1 MNNIISKSLDE
12 TLQITKSSVLV
23 ERELERNLFQ
33 KEKSNSK
40 NNLKGL
46 SIDDHFYITGDIWR
60 ISISVSS
67 PNANK
72 SWLRQGAPALLERED
87 FSLVVQI
94 YQVKE
99 KLIILQY
106 KGEIEIP
113 EETSFTLSPWYSE
126 STYDAYLEAIDTL
139 AQKKDKRAR
148 DLLSWILGF
157 NKNEKPSPP
166 KLQNI
171 ASYSEK
177 LLDINDYAFLYGPP
191 GTGKTTVLTESIQKW
206 KAQGKSILA
215 LAPTN
220 FAADYLVEKAV
231 SQGLRPLRLGNSAKI
246 KESVQDYLLDTALEE
261 SEEQK
266 QINIWRKEWQNL
278 KKKAF
283 AWKRNFGAEEREER
297 KQLQKEAK
305 ELIKLIGSSQKRV
318 KERIIANADL
328 VVSTFLG
335 AWNFFEEGK
344 KFDIVVVDECT
355 QAWESACYMAILM
368 GEKVIFAG
376 DPKQLPPTF
385 LDTNTSQ
392 MKSFLEKGIEEDDG
406 TRTIFLETQYRMHND
421 ILSFSNSEF
430 YDSKVITSDSLS
442 PSVSSN
448 IKSVLGSDKNL
459 FWIDTAGSDASEE
472 TSEEDESTFNTMEAD
487 LILELLGNDINKSS
501 ITILSPYRAQIDLI
515 KEKISKEFS
524 GGTDLPMV
532 QTIDSFQGREADTI
546 ILSFVRTNDE
556 GEIGFLKDYR
566 RLNVGLTRAKST
578 LILIGDSVT
587 LCSDKVYSRLFE
599 TVQIIGEHRTI
610 FEFLY

>member
-1 MNNIISKSLDE
+1 MNNTIPKSLDE
-12 TLQITKSSVLV
+12 ALQIIKSSVIL

-33 KEKSNSK
+33 EEKSNLK
-40 NNLKGL
+40 NNIKGL
-46 SIDDHFYITGDIWR
+46 SVEDHLYITGDIWR
-60 ISISVSS
+60 ISLSVSGTITH
-67 PNANK
+67 K
-72 SWLRQGAPALLERED
+72 SWLRQGVPALLEKED
-87 FSLVVQI
+87 FSLVVQV

-99 KLIILQY
+99 KYIVLQY
-106 KGEIEIP
+106 KGEIEVP
-113 EETSFTLSPWYSE
+113 EENSFTLSPWYSE

-139 AQKKDKRAR
+139 IQKKDKRAR

-157 NKNEKPSPP
+157 HKNEKPSPP
-166 KLQNI
+166 KLKNI
-171 ASYSEK
+171 ISYSEK
-177 LLDINDYAFLYGPP
+177 LLDINDYCFLYGPP
-191 GTGKTTVLTESIQKW
+191 GTGKTTVLAESIQKW

-220 FAADYLVEKAV
+220 FATDYLVEKTA
-231 SQGLRPLRLGNSAKI
+231 SMGLRPLRLGNSAKI
-246 KESVQDYLLDTALEE
+246 KESVHDYLLDTALEE

-344 KFDIVVVDECT
+344 KFDIVVVDEST

-368 GEKVIFAG
+368 GETIIFAG

-385 LDTNTSQ
+385 LDADTSQ
-392 MKSFLEKGIEEDDG
+392 TKSFLEKGIEGDDG
-406 TRTIFLETQYRMHND
+406 TRTVFLETQYRMHND
-421 ILSFSNSEF
+421 ILTFSNREF
-430 YDSKVITSDSLS
+430 YDSKVITSDTLS
-442 PSVSSN
+442 PSESSN
-448 IKSVLGSDKNL
+448 IKSVLGSDKNI

-472 TSEEDESTFNTMEAD
+472 TGEEDESTYNTTEAD
-487 LILELLGNDINKSS
+487 LILELLKNDINKSS
-501 ITILSPYRAQIDLI
+501 IAILSPYRAQIDLI
-515 KEKISKEFS
+515 KEKINKEF
-524 GGTDLPMV
+524 TNMANLPLV

-546 ILSFVRTNDE
+546 ILSFVRTNEE

-578 LILIGDSVT
+578 LILVGDSVT
-587 LCSDKVYSRLFE
+587 LSSDKVYSRLFE